1 MQWSGASARSAE
13 RQRAPVAG
21 LPRCA
26 ARMPGRGSRPEAR
39 VHSLLARTLLDY
51 VSIKRARGLTVGVA
65 VGVPPARGARA
76 VSRAPRAAAPRPS
89 PPTPHG
95 ATGRGLAGADSRDG
109 RARELSNPNRES
121 ALKKLALQFVPY
133 LETPDP
139 SLPIGA
145 STYTPS
151 CPDPPVA
158 LRIRMPRRPRSAHS
172 RLRAR
177 RLRSYSAHSA
187 PCIAPGASFRGSG

>member
-1 MQWSGASARSAE
+1 M
-13 RQRAPVAG
+13 
-21 LPRCA
+21 C
-26 ARMPGRGSRPEAR
+26 
-39 VHSLLARTLLDY
+39 
-51 VSIKRARGLTVGVA
+51 VA
-65 VGVPPARGARA
+65 VSVHLCAPGP
-76 VSRAPRAAAPRPS
+76 APRAAARAAARAPPAPR
-89 PPTPHG
+89 G
-95 ATGRGLAGADSRDG
+95 VGGGLSR
-109 RARELSNPNRES
+109 RRESSNPNGES

-158 LRIRMPRRPRSAHS
+158 LRISMPRRPRSAHS